1 MKMNDMDTTK
11 LYYEWSDYAKDMRA
25 TDWIKCD
32 HVIGI
37 YRGSLGMAAHVSNLR
52 DVPMSIVGFQS
63 RDGQDKSPYWMHNAL
78 PEVSIGEYAEGMN
91 ILIVD
96 DIYDTGTTMNKVIDF
111 VRKERTKPS
120 PMPNIIGYCLFGN
133 EDATNNREFESTNV
147 VFTHP
152 HDGSWI
158 VFPWEYHESV

>member
-1 MKMNDMDTTK
+1 MKTIDNKT
-11 LYYEWSDYAKDMRA
+11 YYTWSDYAKDMRA

-37 YRGSLGMAAHVSNLR
+37 YRGSVGMATHVSNLR
-52 DVPMSIVGFQS
+52 DVPMSIVGFQHRS
-63 RDGQDKSPYWMHNAL
+63 NNPYWIHNATSEL
-78 PEVSIGEYAEGMN
+78 PIGDYKEGQN

-96 DIYDTGTTMNKVIDF
+96 DIYDTGHTMNKVIDF
-111 VRKERTKPS
+111 VKRQRTKPS
-120 PMPNIIGYCLFGN
+120 PMPNVVGYCLFGHEN
-133 EDATNNREFESTNV
+133 SENTIY
-147 VFTHP
+147 THE

>member
-1 MKMNDMDTTK
+1 MKTIDNKT
-11 LYYEWSDYAKDMRA
+11 YYTWSDYAKDMRA

-37 YRGSLGMAAHVSNLR
+37 YRGSVGMATHVSNLR
-52 DVPMSIVGFQS
+52 DVPMSIVGFQHRS
-63 RDGQDKSPYWMHNAL
+63 KGEKNPYWIHNATSEL
-78 PEVSIGEYAEGMN
+78 PIGDYKEGQN

-96 DIYDTGTTMNKVIDF
+96 DIYDTGHTMNKVIDF
-111 VRKERTKPS
+111 VKRQRTKPS

-133 EDATNNREFESTNV
+133 EDSVNKHEFESTNIV
-147 VFTHP
+147 YTHP

>member
-11 LYYEWSDYAKDMRA
+11 TYYEWSDYAKDMRA

-52 DVPMSIVGFQS
+52 DVPMSIVGFQT
-63 RDGQDKSPYWMHNAL
+63 RDGEDKSPYWMHNAL
-78 PEVSIGEYAEGMN
+78 PEVSISKQDESMT

-96 DIYDTGTTMNKVIDF
+96 DITIQ
-111 VRKERTKPS
+111 EQQ
-120 PMPNIIGYCLFGN
+120 
-133 EDATNNREFESTNV
+133 
-147 VFTHP
+147 
-152 HDGSWI
+152 
-158 VFPWEYHESV
+158 